1 MYKLSPPTAVLL
13 DSDCGWVN
21 SGFPSARVF
30 KSPSFSIKSK
40 GGTIYY
46 HSPQLQREYAGDPVE
61 ELEKF
66 LKKGF
71 VSVGYISY
79 QYSRYT
85 SQGYKLRNKKTSPS
99 SCKKDSGGFY
109 DACFH
114 FYKEQEIESC
124 TYEDLCGLIE
134 LNYKGG
140 NFLKETPEHV
150 RDPEKSDYIKS
161 IEKAKKYIS
170 SGDIYQVNLSQKYSA
185 SLISN
190 AHLVLMKFY
199 KAQPVPFSGL
209 IKFDDHALIS
219 GSMELFIRKDGDK
232 ITTKPIKGTARRGN
246 DRISDEKIK
255 ERLRKSSKERAE
267 NLMIV
272 DLMRND
278 FGRIC
283 QTGSVRVN
291 ELFKVNEYKTLFQ
304 MESEVEGVLRRGV
317 KLKEIIDGTFPPG
330 SVTGAP
336 KSRAVEIIRE
346 IEPHRRGPYCGT
358 LGVFYPDMNFTLSVA
373 IRIILSTTDSTCY
386 WVGGGIVWDSSLE
399 DEYKET
405 LLKAKAIRSALI

>member
-1 MYKLSPPTAVLL
+1 MYKLSHPTAVLL

-21 SGFPSARVF
+21 SGSPRARVF
-30 KSPSFSIKSK
+30 KSPSFSIKSRD
-40 GGTIYY
+40 GIIYY
-46 HSPQLQREYAGDPVE
+46 HSPQLQREYKGDPIE
-61 ELEKF
+61 ELEEF

-79 QYSRYT
+79 QYSRFT
-85 SQGYKLRNKKTSPS
+85 SQGYKLRNKKNSPS
-99 SCKKDSGGFY
+99 IRKKGGGSFY

-124 TYEDLCGLIE
+124 LYEDLCGLTDPDH
-134 LNYKGG
+134 KGE
-140 NFLKETPEHV
+140 NLPKEASEHA
-150 RDPEKSDYIKS
+150 RDPEKSEYIKS
-161 IEKAKKYIS
+161 VEKAKRYIS
-170 SGDIYQVNLSQKYSA
+170 SGDIYQVNLSQKYNA
-185 SLISN
+185 PCISN
-190 AHLVLMKFY
+190 AYPVLMKFY
-199 KAQPVPFSGL
+199 EAQPVPFSGL

-219 GSMELFIRKDGDK
+219 GSMELFIRKNGDK
-232 ITTKPIKGTARRGN
+232 ITTKPIKGTARRGS

-255 ERLRKSSKERAE
+255 QQLRKSSKEQAE

-272 DLMRND
+272 DLMRSD

-283 QTGSVRVN
+283 ETGSVKVN
-291 ELFKVNEYKTLFQ
+291 ELFRVNEYKTLFQ
-304 MESEVEGVLRRGV
+304 MESEVEGVLQRGV
-317 KLKEIIDGTFPPG
+317 KLKEIIDSTFPPG

-346 IEPHRRGPYCGT
+346 IEPHCRGPYCGT
-358 LGVFYPDMNFTLSVA
+358 LGIFYPDMNFTLSVA

-399 DEYKET
+399 DEYRET